1 MGLVVIVGT
10 SLAAVICSLQ
20 FVRLKIP
27 WGFITWIPKLVGES
41 GSAYLAVA
49 GGLGVVGGALL
60 GSWLA
65 VVLGAFAAMVSADY
79 AWRASRPNAR
89 FEEAYGAH
97 WRRQAR
103 PEPLT
108 MMLRHRLSWRMPS
121 SARPRWDRDVTFWT
135 VIGDDR
141 TDPAPGAERSMSGGR
156 DLLCDL
162 WGPPSGMASSGLGII
177 YLHGSAWYL
186 LDKDV
191 GTRTMFRHLATQGH
205 VVMDV
210 AYRLCPEVGIR
221 GMVGDAKRAIVW
233 LKAHGRSY
241 GVDPER
247 IALIGASAGGQIA
260 LLAAYASSH
269 PQLTPAELAGSD
281 TTVRGVVSYYGPA
294 DLMLYYRYLGAKL
307 LGGKSNPR
315 DSGFKKAGRLDE
327 LLGGQ
332 PDEVPEMY
340 ELASPITHVCPG
352 SPPTLLF
359 HGEHDMLVP
368 VEGTRALER
377 TLQEDGVPVAS
388 HIFPRTDHAF
398 DLILPKISPAAQ
410 AALYETERFLAG
422 LA

>member
-1 MGLVVIVGT
+1 MRLAVDVVAC
-10 SLAAVICSLQ
+10 LAAGMCSLQ

-27 WGFITWIPKLVGES
+27 WGFLTWIPKLVGES

-65 VVLGAFAAMVSADY
+65 VVLGALAAVVSADY
-79 AWRASRPNAR
+79 AWRASRPSAG
-89 FEEAYGAH
+89 FEEAFGAD
-97 WRRQAR
+97 WRREVR
-103 PEPLT
+103 PECLAA
-108 MMLRHRLSWRMPS
+108 MLKHRFSWRMPS
-121 SARPRWDRDVTFWT
+121 CAKPRWDRDVVFWT
-135 VIGDDR
+135 VFGDDR
-141 TDPAPGAERSMSGGR
+141 TDPRPGAGRPQAGGR

-162 WGPPSGMASSGLGII
+162 WQPPPGVSPSGLGLI
-177 YLHGSAWYL
+177 YFHGSAWYL

-191 GTRTMFRHLATQGH
+191 GTRPMFRHLAAQGH

-210 AYRLCPEVGIR
+210 AYRLCPEVAIR
-221 GMVGDAKRAIVW
+221 GMVGDVKRAIAW

-241 GVDPER
+241 GVNPER

-260 LLAAYASSH
+260 LLAAYAPSH
-269 PQLTPAELAGSD
+269 PQLTPSELAGSD
-281 TTVRGVVSYYGPA
+281 TAVRGVVSYYGPT
-294 DLMLYYRYLGAKL
+294 DLMLYYHYLGPKI
-307 LGGKSNPR
+307 LGGKSNPQ
-315 DSGFKKAGRLDE
+315 DSGFKKSGRLDE

-340 ELASPITHVCPG
+340 ELASPVAHVSSG

-368 VEGTRALER
+368 VEGTRVLER
-377 TLQEDGVPVAS
+377 KLAAAGVPAAS

-398 DLILPKISPAAQ
+398 DLILPRVSPAAQ